1 MIRHGRT
8 TVKRRVAGFA
18 INAVLR
24 ASIAAMLADV
34 LRHPNDPRYAGKAI
48 PLRNLL
54 IVGGLSLV
62 FPALFLG
69 GRRWKRY
76 PVWQD
81 DLYLSIFWLDMAG
94 NWLDLYDTYLN
105 FDLIPHFHGSGALA
119 AVLHHAFGL
128 RGWRAIGVANAVH
141 TALEAQEYVTDVF
154 FGTHNVRGAWDSLG
168 DLSAGLLGTI
178 VYVGPAILSDE
189 DASTTGRHRR
199 GRKRQADR

>member
-1 MIRHGRT
+1 MT
-8 TVKRRVAGFA
+8 KRRAAGFA
-18 INAVLR
+18 VNAILR
-24 ASIAAMLADV
+24 ASIAAMLVDV
-34 LRHPNDPRYAGKAI
+34 LRHPDDQRYAGKAI

-54 IVGGLSLV
+54 IVGGLSLL
-62 FPALFLG
+62 FPALHVG

-81 DLYLSIFWLDMAG
+81 NLYLSIFWLDMAG

-119 AVLHHAFGL
+119 GALHSAFGL
-128 RGWRAIGVANAVH
+128 SGWRAIAVANAMH
-141 TALEAQEYVTDVF
+141 AALEAQEYATDVF

-178 VYVGPAILSDE
+178 AYVGPAILAAPADE
-189 DASTTGRHRR
+189 
-199 GRKRQADR
+199 